1 MNFAMQASPRL
12 GFAKRMARVGGQ
24 IALSGLRLR
33 LRVGARL
40 QPERTLARACELF
53 CTPLPQSRR
62 RAATAGM
69 SGAIRETMRIAGLNI
84 ATYRWGDPKSE
95 PYVLLSHG
103 WSSYAAIFEPWVPRL
118 REAGYAV
125 VAFDHP
131 AHGLSEGRRTNLP
144 GFVEALH
151 AVAELHGTPSALIGH
166 SLGAAASAVAMAE
179 GLPVPRAILVSP
191 SADLAAATRRFTRL
205 MRLPEGFGERMI
217 EAFVDGPV
225 PIHELQAHRIA
236 PRIDADGLIL
246 HDQEDREIPSEEGE
260 RYARHWL
267 RSRMVRT
274 SGLGHIRIMADDQVI
289 AAGLAFL
296 AGMQPGDSLASP
308 LISVE

>member
-1 MNFAMQASPRL
+1 
-12 GFAKRMARVGGQ
+12 MARIGGQ
-24 IALSGLRLR
+24 VALSGLRWRLR
-33 LRVGARL
+33 LGASL
-40 QPERTLARACELF
+40 QPERTLTRACELF

-62 RAATAGM
+62 RAAAADM
-69 SGAIRETMRIAGLNI
+69 SDAARETMRIAGLKI

-103 WSSYAAIFEPWVPRL
+103 WSSYAAIFKPWVPRL

-144 GFVEALH
+144 GFVETLQV
-151 AVAELHGTPSALIGH
+151 VAEWHGTPSALIGH
-166 SLGAAASAVAMAE
+166 SLGGAASAVAMAQ
-179 GLPVPRAILVSP
+179 GLPVPLAILVSP
-191 SADLAAATRRFTRL
+191 SADLAAATRRFTNL
-205 MRLPEGFGERMI
+205 MRLPDGFGERMI

-246 HDQEDREIPSEEGE
+246 HDLEDREIPCEEGE

-274 SGLGHIRIMADDQVI
+274 SGLGHTRIMADERVI

-296 AGMQPGDSLASP
+296 AGMRPGESLAAP
-308 LISVE
+308 LKSVE